1 MTRTV
6 THVGALAACV
16 CLTGCGKTLFLS
28 NFDPTPVNQPPA
40 QMQDVGTVELAG
52 PPETVFVVPP
62 PAGPSGKWVAIRR
75 PTADS
80 PTTGLQGRL
89 AALGG
94 EGEHVFSTV
103 LFIPPG
109 TESVSIQFER
119 FNQPVADLSS
129 FLHLDFMPD
138 GRVRINDQSETTFGA
153 FPHGKPFILQVTL
166 KIAPASATARI
177 VLSGADASGEADYTV
192 PPPFLIQAREFGAFR
207 ISLGFFSTGIVDATN
222 MVVKRK
228 GG

>member
-6 THVGALAACV
+6 TYLGALAACA
-16 CLTGCGKTLFLS
+16 CLAGCGRTLFRS
-28 NFDPTPVNQPPA
+28 NFDPTPVNEPPA

-52 PPETVFVVPP
+52 PAGTVFVVPP

-89 AALGG
+89 AEFGG
-94 EGEHVFSTV
+94 DGEHVFSTV

-109 TESVSIQFER
+109 TGSVSMQFEK
-119 FNQPVADLSS
+119 FNQPVTDLSS

-138 GRVRINDQSETTFGA
+138 GRVRINDQSETAFGA
-153 FPHGKPFILQVTL
+153 FPHGQPFILQVTL
-166 KIAPASATARI
+166 KIAPGSATARI

-207 ISLGFFSTGIVDATN
+207 MSLGSFSTGIVDATN
-222 MVVKRK
+222 IVVRRTQ
-228 GG
+228 